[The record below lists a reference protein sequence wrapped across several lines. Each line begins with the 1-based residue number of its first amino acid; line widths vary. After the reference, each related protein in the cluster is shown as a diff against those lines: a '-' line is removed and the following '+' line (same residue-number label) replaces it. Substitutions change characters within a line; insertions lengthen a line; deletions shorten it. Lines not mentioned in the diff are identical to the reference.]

1 MHGELQ
7 LSTRRKHMASRY
19 PSGQTKGKH
28 DKRDDRVVL
37 WRRIKDHAVRMGA
50 DPDMG
55 SVIGR
60 LSLAGILTDSESA
73 AAIWAAET
81 IGRYERL
88 QGYPRRA
95 SPSPAYERSYA
106 RSSNAGESTPEH
118 ERRVNK
124 ARRAKERLEKTILRV
139 SLGDLAQANAARSIL
154 EDVCCGD
161 IEPSSLHHKSL
172 AALLKAIA
180 KERGI

>member
-88 QGYPRRA
+88 QGYL
-95 SPSPAYERSYA
+95 
-106 RSSNAGESTPEH
+106 AG
-118 ERRVNK
+118 
-124 ARRAKERLEKTILRV
+124 RL
-139 SLGDLAQANAARSIL
+139 LAQLTSVPMRDRQMRGRAPRSTSGASTRQGGPRS
-154 EDVCCGD
+154 DWKRQSCV
-161 IEPSSLHHKSL
+161 
-172 AALLKAIA
+172 
-180 KERGI
+180 